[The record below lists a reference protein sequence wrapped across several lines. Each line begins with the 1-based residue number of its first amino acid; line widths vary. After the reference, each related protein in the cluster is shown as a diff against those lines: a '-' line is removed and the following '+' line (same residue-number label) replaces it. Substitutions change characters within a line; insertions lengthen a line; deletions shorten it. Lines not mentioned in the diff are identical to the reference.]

1 MESTFYN
8 YYLADTNL
16 VARVLY
22 KVDASQ
28 LGKGS
33 SCVLANQYFTQLWHD
48 DIFSL
53 FIAVITAL
61 QANSEFLILNYHTP
75 SP

>member
-1 MESTFYN
+1 MESTFGN

-16 VARVLY
+16 VARDLY

-28 LGKGS
+28 LGNGS
-33 SCVLANQYFTQLWHD
+33 TCVLANQYFTQLWHD

-53 FIAVITAL
+53 FVAVISAP
-61 QANSEFLILNYHTP
+61 YK
-75 SP
+75 